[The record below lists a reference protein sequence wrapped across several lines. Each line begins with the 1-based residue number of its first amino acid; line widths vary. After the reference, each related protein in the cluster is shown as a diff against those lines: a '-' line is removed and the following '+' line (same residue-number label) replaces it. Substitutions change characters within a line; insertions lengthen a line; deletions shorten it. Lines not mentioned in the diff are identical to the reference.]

1 MSFYEGI
8 RVVSPTLP
16 LTQPPDHALMSTSD
30 QQPARVRRMSTSTS
44 PLTEPTGQVIVVL
57 VDSGHTD
64 LDFVITTLN
73 YTQAMDF
80 NLTSVRASDMKQ
92 MSTQEVKERLDY
104 KGDEADIQ
112 AIEHFLPTLRSLHAK
127 ISPIERTNALLY
139 AALRGLEKHGTAYR
153 QPTLVDKTKES
164 LAELLRN
171 RDENSV
177 FMKMMGFPPNTLP
190 THQRRKHRKR
200 EGGLLHRV
208 QKKPFIPGVGGE
220 AGVGG
225 VEDTAW
231 QELIN
236 SLNDDEMPLHVLQSG
251 TSPDSSAGRSDSRA
265 AGPRGRELFG
275 EIMEGGEEEED
286 EDLLGEGTMFGES
299 EEWGEGS
306 VGNEGE
312 AMGGEGGED
321 GETTGGGLIGK
332 GSRT

>member
-1 MSFYEGI
+1 MIVREGI
-8 RVVSPTLP
+8 LRVVSPTLP
-16 LTQPPDHALMSTSD
+16 LTQPPGHALMSTSD
-30 QQPARVRRMSTSTS
+30 HPSACVRRMSTSTS
-44 PLTEPTGQVIVVL
+44 PSTEPTRQVIVVL
-57 VDSGHTD
+57 VDSGHMD
-64 LDFVITTLN
+64 LDFVITTMN

-80 NLTSVRASDMKQ
+80 NLTSVRASDMEK
-92 MSTQEVKERLDY
+92 MSTREVKERLDY

-190 THQRRKHRKR
+190 THTRRKHRKR
-200 EGGLLHRV
+200 EGGLLHKV
-208 QKKPFIPGVGGE
+208 QKKPFIPGVGDE
-220 AGVGG
+220 AGVRG

-231 QELIN
+231 QELID

-275 EIMEGGEEEED
+275 EIREREERGERMEKLLEE
-286 EDLLGEGTMFGES
+286 G
-299 EEWGEGS
+299 
-306 VGNEGE
+306 
-312 AMGGEGGED
+312 
-321 GETTGGGLIGK
+321 
-332 GSRT
+332 

>member
-1 MSFYEGI
+1 
-8 RVVSPTLP
+8 
-16 LTQPPDHALMSTSD
+16 
-30 QQPARVRRMSTSTS
+30 MSTSTS
-44 PLTEPTGQVIVVL
+44 PSTEPTRQVIVVL

-80 NLTSVRASDMKQ
+80 NLTSVRASDMEK
-92 MSTQEVKERLDY
+92 MSTREVKERLEY

-127 ISPIERTNALLY
+127 IPPIERTNALLY
-139 AALRGLEKHGTAYR
+139 AALRGLEKHGTGHR

-208 QKKPFIPGVGGE
+208 QKKPFIPGVGDE
-220 AGVGG
+220 AGVRG

-231 QELIN
+231 QELIDA
-236 SLNDDEMPLHVLQSG
+236 LNADEVDQSG
-251 TSPDSSAGRSDSRA
+251 TSPDSSTGLRGSGAPE
-265 AGPRGRELFG
+265 PRGRELFG
-275 EIMEGGEEEED
+275 EIMEEGEEDED
-286 EDLLGEGTMFGES
+286 EDLLGEGTMFGGSDGGLEES
-299 EEWGEGS
+299 VGDEGEG
-306 VGNEGE
+306 GE
-312 AMGGEGGED
+312 RGED
-321 GETTGGGLIGK
+321 GETTGGGLIGE